1 MQEFL
6 ISIACFLA
14 GAVAG
19 GSCLLIFSCLKI
31 AKDADKKLGADEMD
45 G

>member
-6 ISIACFLA
+6 IRIACFFA
-14 GAVAG
+14 VSVAG
-19 GSCLLIFSCLKI
+19 GSCLLLWACPKI